1 MLWVISNISKP
12 KIEGEAIRPE
22 VRRAHQDYI
31 KSKSDIIF
39 FAGPMQSDDGTEK
52 VGSLW
57 IINVNS
63 RAEAKAFS
71 DGEAYTQ
78 AGLFSSV
85 TITRVRKSH
94 FRPELAG

>member
-12 KIEGEAIRPE
+12 KAEVEAK
-22 VRRAHQDYI
+22 VRQAHQNYI
-31 KSKSDIIF
+31 KSKRDIIF
-39 FAGPMQSDDGTEK
+39 FAGPLQSDEGTEK

-85 TITRVRKSH
+85 TITRVRKAH

>member
-12 KIEGEAIRPE
+12 KVGGEAIRPE
-22 VRRAHQDYI
+22 VRRAHQDYL
-31 KSKSDIIF
+31 KRKRDIVL
-39 FAGPMQSDDGTEK
+39 FAGPLQSDDGTEK
-52 VGSLW
+52 IGSLW
-57 IINVNS
+57 IIDVNS

-85 TITRVRKSH
+85 TITRVRKANW
-94 FRPELAG
+94 LG